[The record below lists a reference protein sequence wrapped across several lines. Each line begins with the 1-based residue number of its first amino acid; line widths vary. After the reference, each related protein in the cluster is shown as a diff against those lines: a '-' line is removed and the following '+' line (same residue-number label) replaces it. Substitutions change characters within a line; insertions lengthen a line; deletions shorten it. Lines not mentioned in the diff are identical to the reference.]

1 MERVI
6 TLDRLTRHGAAIS
19 LEGRSEVP
27 KTSEK
32 QRHPEG
38 LFLID
43 IVFPCNQKNIGQ
55 TVKLVKLLG
64 PGRLSVSIEDN
75 RFLTK
80 LNRINKHQRS

>member
-1 MERVI
+1 MEP
-6 TLDRLTRHGAAIS
+6 AIS

-43 IVFPCNQKNIGQ
+43 IVFPLQ
-55 TVKLVKLLG
+55 
-64 PGRLSVSIEDN
+64 PEEHRLN
-75 RFLTK
+75 C
-80 LNRINKHQRS
+80 